1 MTAHDQCL
9 DRQQESLD
17 PQKHGVHQP
26 DRIDGVQP
34 KALRRAELFGR
45 NQLVVAGT

>member
-9 DRQQESLD
+9 DRQESLD
-17 PQKHGVHQP
+17 PQKRGVHQP

-34 KALRRAELFGR
+34 KELRRAELFER
-45 NQLVVAGT
+45 NQLVVADT